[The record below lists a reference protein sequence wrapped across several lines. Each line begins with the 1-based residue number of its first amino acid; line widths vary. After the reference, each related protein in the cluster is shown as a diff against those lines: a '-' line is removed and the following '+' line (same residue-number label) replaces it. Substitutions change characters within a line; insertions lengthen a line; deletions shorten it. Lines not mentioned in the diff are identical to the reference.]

1 MENKENLVS
10 VLQEL
15 RIDSTEKSKRG
26 LPFISASI
34 IIWGAILCVYLS
46 PLPILTKNLLT
57 FCSSLPLVPMVLNSP
72 AMALSNSFHISSP
85 H

>member
-34 IIWGAILCVYLS
+34 ISWGGNFMCSLISASDFNEKLTYILQLS
-46 PLPILTKNLLT
+46 
-57 FCSSLPLVPMVLNSP
+57 SS
-72 AMALSNSFHISSP
+72 SS
-85 H
+85 HGLFYFKVNRR